1 MVELNQSVKMGN
13 SIQGAQ
19 KGFLGSRRTLTII
32 LATYGVM
39 LAVLLF
45 DLREQLRA
53 EALAR
58 IAGSMTLL
66 VEEAF
71 KTVTDEALARDLD
84 YIELGMNE
92 LLHDNEEVLEET
104 ALRAL
109 EIPKVKG
116 AISFDQAGNSLVS
129 FSASEDHITA
139 TSADFETAR
148 DTPLVNFREPGELSI
163 LHHVG
168 EDSESGFI
176 FLQMEGGPLAAER
189 ETLDGKLIRQGLFA
203 FTGGGGL
210 IIVVF
215 MSFLGRLRRSREAL
229 AEKSKKLA
237 ETNRRLAQ
245 ACKAAGV
252 GAVTSHLMHALK
264 NPLAGLR
271 EYARERRE
279 EGADEETAQ
288 LLTEATDRMQ
298 TMVEDTLGTLSETEA
313 DEATYS
319 FSVAEILELA
329 RQRLEPTASKAGVK
343 LIIEDDG
350 TEIELDNLRANLL
363 VPILLNLGQNAIDAS
378 VKGEIILEGKQ
389 EHENLKFRVIDEGEG
404 VPEQI
409 RERLFRPVQSS
420 KVGGSG
426 VGLAIC
432 RELAQRIDAEISL
445 ESSSSEGS
453 CFLVRIEM
461 KKTIKPVT
469 R

>member
-1 MVELNQSVKMGN
+1 MVELNHFVKMGN
-13 SIQGAQ
+13 SIKGTQE
-19 KGFLGSRRTLTII
+19 GFLGSRRTLAII

-45 DLREQLRA
+45 DLREQLRT

-58 IAGSMTLL
+58 IAGAMTPL
-66 VEEAF
+66 VEETF
-71 KTVTDEALARDLD
+71 KMVADDALVRDLD

-92 LLHDNEEVLEET
+92 LLHDSEEVLEES

-109 EIPKVKG
+109 EIPEVKG
-116 AISFDQAGNSLVS
+116 AISFDDEGDALAS
-129 FSASEDHITA
+129 FSAIEDEVLPTA
-139 TSADFETAR
+139 ADFEIAR
-148 DTPLVNFREPGELSI
+148 NTPLVQFREPAQLSI
-163 LHHVG
+163 LHWLG
-168 EDSESGFI
+168 EDRESGFI
-176 FLQMEGGPLAAER
+176 LLQMEGDPLAAER
-189 ETLDGKLIRQGLFA
+189 KALDGKLIRQGLFA

-210 IIVVF
+210 ILLVF
-215 MSFLGRLRRSREAL
+215 ISFLRRLRRSQDAL
-229 AEKSKKLA
+229 AERTQKLV
-237 ETNRRLAQ
+237 ESNQRLAQ

-279 EGADEETAQ
+279 EGEDEETAQ

-329 RQRLEPTASKAGVK
+329 RQRLHPTAEKANVK
-343 LIIEDDG
+343 LTIENVAP
-350 TEIELDNLRANLL
+350 EIELDNLRANLL
-363 VPILLNLGQNAIDAS
+363 LPILLNLGQNAIEVS
-378 VKGEIILEGKQ
+378 IEGQVKLEGKQ
-389 EHENLKFRVIDEGEG
+389 EAGNVELRVRDDGEG

-420 KVGGSG
+420 KPGGSG

-432 RELAQRIDAEISL
+432 RELAHRIDAEVSL
-445 ESSSSEGS
+445 ESSGSEGS
-453 CFLVRIEM
+453 CFLVRIEIV
-461 KKTIKPVT
+461 KNN
-469 R
+469 

>member
-1 MVELNQSVKMGN
+1 MVELNHFVKMGN
-13 SIQGAQ
+13 SIKGTQE
-19 KGFLGSRRTLTII
+19 GFLGSRRTLAII

-45 DLREQLRA
+45 DLREQLRT

-58 IAGSMTLL
+58 IAGAMTPL
-66 VEEAF
+66 VEETF
-71 KTVTDEALARDLD
+71 KMVADDALVRDLD

-92 LLHDNEEVLEET
+92 LLHDSEEVLEES

-109 EIPKVKG
+109 EIPEVKG
-116 AISFDQAGNSLVS
+116 AISFDDEGDALAS
-129 FSASEDHITA
+129 FSAIEDEVLPTA
-139 TSADFETAR
+139 ADFEIAR
-148 DTPLVNFREPGELSI
+148 NTPLVQFREPAQLSI
-163 LHHVG
+163 LHWLG
-168 EDSESGFI
+168 EDRESGFI
-176 FLQMEGGPLAAER
+176 LLQMEGDPLAAER
-189 ETLDGKLIRQGLFA
+189 KALDGKLIRQGLFA

-210 IIVVF
+210 ILLVF
-215 MSFLGRLRRSREAL
+215 ISFLRRLRRSQDAL
-229 AEKSKKLA
+229 AERSQKLV
-237 ETNRRLAQ
+237 ESNQRLAQ

-279 EGADEETAQ
+279 EGEDEETAQ

-329 RQRLEPTASKAGVK
+329 RQRLHPTAEKANVK
-343 LIIEDDG
+343 LTIENVAP
-350 TEIELDNLRANLL
+350 EIELDNLRANLL
-363 VPILLNLGQNAIDAS
+363 LPILLNLGQNAIEVS
-378 VKGEIILEGKQ
+378 IEGQVKLEGKQ
-389 EHENLKFRVIDEGEG
+389 EAGNVELRVRDDGEG

-420 KVGGSG
+420 KPGGSG

-432 RELAQRIDAEISL
+432 RELAHRIDAEVSL
-445 ESSSSEGS
+445 ESSGSEGS
-453 CFLVRIEM
+453 CFLVRIEIV
-461 KKTIKPVT
+461 KNN
-469 R
+469 

>member
-1 MVELNQSVKMGN
+1 MVELNHFVKMGN
-13 SIQGAQ
+13 SIKGTQE
-19 KGFLGSRRTLTII
+19 GFLGSRRTLAII

-45 DLREQLRA
+45 DLREQLRT

-58 IAGSMTLL
+58 IAGAMTPL
-66 VEEAF
+66 VEETF
-71 KTVTDEALARDLD
+71 KMVADDALVRDLD

-92 LLHDNEEVLEET
+92 LLHDSEEVLEES

-109 EIPKVKG
+109 EIPEVKG
-116 AISFDQAGNSLVS
+116 AISFDDEGDALAS
-129 FSASEDHITA
+129 FSAIEDEVLPTA
-139 TSADFETAR
+139 ADFEIAR
-148 DTPLVNFREPGELSI
+148 NTPLVQFREPAQLSI
-163 LHHVG
+163 LHWLG
-168 EDSESGFI
+168 EDRESGFI
-176 FLQMEGGPLAAER
+176 LLQMEGDPLAAER
-189 ETLDGKLIRQGLFA
+189 KALDGKLIRQGLFA

-210 IIVVF
+210 ILLVF
-215 MSFLGRLRRSREAL
+215 ISFLRRLRRSQDAL
-229 AEKSKKLA
+229 AERSQKLV
-237 ETNRRLAQ
+237 ESNQRLAQ

-279 EGADEETAQ
+279 EGEDEETAQ

-329 RQRLEPTASKAGVK
+329 RQRLHPAAEKANVK
-343 LIIEDDG
+343 LTIENVAP
-350 TEIELDNLRANLL
+350 EIELDNLRANLL
-363 VPILLNLGQNAIDAS
+363 LPILLNLGQNAIEVS
-378 VKGEIILEGKQ
+378 IEGEVKLEGKQ
-389 EHENLKFRVIDEGEG
+389 EAGNAELRVRDDGEG

-420 KVGGSG
+420 KPGGSG

-432 RELAQRIDAEISL
+432 RELAHRIDAEVSL
-445 ESSSSEGS
+445 ESSGSEGS
-453 CFLVRIEM
+453 CFLVRIEIV
-461 KKTIKPVT
+461 KNN
-469 R
+469 